1 MFFCIFKLQVTDK
14 KKKKERIYVYVIIEQ
29 KLTLIMPLDLASE
42 N

>member
-1 MFFCIFKLQVTDK
+1 MFFCIFKLQVTD